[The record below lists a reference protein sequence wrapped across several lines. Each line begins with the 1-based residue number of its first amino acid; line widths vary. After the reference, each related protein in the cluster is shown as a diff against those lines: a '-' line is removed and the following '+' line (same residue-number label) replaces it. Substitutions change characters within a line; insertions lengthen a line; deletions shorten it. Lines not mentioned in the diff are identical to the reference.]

1 MDKGITYIFLWTL
14 LWLHKKLFLRT
25 PLYSYFL
32 KYEHTYFLFMYS
44 SSNLNRVKWS
54 WNTSLVFL
62 GSWNI
67 VRKTSVKTLIQLKQK
82 LWRLQ
87 IFLALLLISYDSYF
101 FKERKSLKNDVF
113 RFDVFLNVFRFL
125 EKWPWIII
133 SVYFLFRDTRINM
146 AHVSNRLKFDTFFT
160 FILSFENGFSD
171 NWTSLT
177 SKNRHLFDK
186 NAHRIQRPTL
196 VSRAQEFQY
205 DSRNKLCQH
214 EIETKFTSLINCSVC
229 CEIYINNTKGF

>member
-32 KYEHTYFLFMYS
+32 EYEHTYFLYMYR
-44 SSNLNRVKWS
+44 SSNLNRVKWL

-67 VRKTSVKTLIQLKQK
+67 VRKTSVKTLIKLKQK

-87 IFLALLLISYDSYF
+87 ILLALLLISYDSYF

-113 RFDVFLNVFRFL
+113 RFDVFLN
-125 EKWPWIII
+125 
-133 SVYFLFRDTRINM
+133 
-146 AHVSNRLKFDTFFT
+146 
-160 FILSFENGFSD
+160 FSD
-171 NWTSLT
+171 F
-177 SKNRHLFDK
+177 SKSGR
-186 NAHRIQRPTL
+186 
-196 VSRAQEFQY
+196 E
-205 DSRNKLCQH
+205 
-214 EIETKFTSLINCSVC
+214 
-229 CEIYINNTKGF
+229 